1 MADIEKTGDWDGFAA
16 ILAKASSQFKSN
28 IKKATDTSGRL
39 LEGKIVQR
47 IQSGQVA
54 PPTGEKFRAWK
65 EAHGFSGDTLIM
77 TSSLLN
83 AIKYENK
90 AWNEGFVG
98 VNRNAQSKDGV
109 SLVSL
114 AAVHEFGDR
123 SGKIP
128 KRPYIRP
135 VIEQTGSEIGE
146 NYQKAIE
153 ETFKK

>member
-1 MADIEKTGDWDGFAA
+1 M
-16 ILAKASSQFKSN
+16 
-28 IKKATDTSGRL
+28 
-39 LEGKIVQR
+39 QR
-47 IQSGQVA
+47 ISSGQVA
-54 PPTGEKFRAWK
+54 PPTGAKFKAWK

-90 AWNEGFVG
+90 DWNEGFVG

-114 AAVHEFGDR
+114 AAVHEFGSPR
-123 SGKIP
+123 RNIP

-135 VIEQTGSEIGE
+135 VIEQTGSEIGK